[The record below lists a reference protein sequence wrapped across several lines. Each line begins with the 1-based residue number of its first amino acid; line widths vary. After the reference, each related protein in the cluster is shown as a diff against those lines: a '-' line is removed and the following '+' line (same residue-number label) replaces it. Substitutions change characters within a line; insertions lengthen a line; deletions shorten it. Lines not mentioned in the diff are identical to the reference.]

1 MANELNSKGGKRYEK
16 GKRQENLSLSESM
29 REIEIL
35 DVNGKDGEQQE
46 I

>member
-1 MANELNSKGGKRYEK
+1 MAKVEKDMKKGN
-16 GKRQENLSLSESM
+16 RQENLSLSESM
-29 REIEIL
+29 REIENL